1 MRCTDLEADDEVE
14 EEDHVDDAVDDGLLD
29 ADDEEHGG
37 AHQDP
42 VLAAHVPHPM
52 TWRLNHRCTGTCTAH
67 NALTNCRVCGKNKPD
82 SCLEQRCLNHR
93 HPT

>member
-52 TWRLNHRCTGTCTAH
+52 T
-67 NALTNCRVCGKNKPD
+67 
-82 SCLEQRCLNHR
+82 
-93 HPT
+93 

>member
-1 MRCTDLEADDEVE
+1 MESMVVPTTQPMPAHSWCPTSSTMRCTDLEADDEVE

-52 TWRLNHRCTGTCTAH
+52 T
-67 NALTNCRVCGKNKPD
+67 
-82 SCLEQRCLNHR
+82 
-93 HPT
+93 